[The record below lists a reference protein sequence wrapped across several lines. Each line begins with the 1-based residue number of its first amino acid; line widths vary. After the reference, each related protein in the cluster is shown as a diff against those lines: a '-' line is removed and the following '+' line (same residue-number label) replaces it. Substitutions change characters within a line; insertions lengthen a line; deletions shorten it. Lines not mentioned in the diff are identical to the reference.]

1 MVRIRLAL
9 AIGMA
14 LLLSQAN
21 LASADLVVSQWSLS
35 SIVYAE
41 NDIDGEG
48 TNVVQNPYFNV
59 IHAQSGNSYADT
71 LYDMSW
77 SGDAAAF
84 NIVIDHFMTQLDGRV
99 GSGGQ
104 IYFTPGI
111 DSTLTLSARYNYDWP
126 TSVLG
131 QAALTILIADFTAN
145 ENIYNQGRQGGNVGL
160 DPPHGTLTLPVEALN
175 LFAGHNY
182 KIHCGAFTDQFN
194 AGPPGTSG
202 ASSGEIH
209 FSLTPVPEPAT
220 LGPLAAGF
228 LLARRRHPQRSRR
241 L

>member
-1 MVRIRLAL
+1 MIRTKLAI

-21 LASADLVVSQWSLS
+21 HVNADLVVSQWSLLS
-35 SIVYAE
+35 SVSAE
-41 NDIDGEG
+41 SGGDLEG
-48 TNVVQNPYFNV
+48 TNLVQNPYNNV

-77 SGDAAAF
+77 SGDFAAF
-84 NIVIDHFMTQLDGRV
+84 NIFADHYMAQLDGRV

-131 QAALTILIADFTAN
+131 QAALAIFIYDFMAN
-145 ENIYNQGRQGGNVGL
+145 VRIYDQGLEGDNIGL
-160 DPPHGTLTLPVEALN
+160 DPPHGTLTLPATTLD

-182 KIHCGAFTDQFN
+182 KINYAAFTDQFN

-209 FSLTPVPEPAT
+209 FNITPVPEPAT
-220 LGPLAAGF
+220 LALFALS
-228 LLARRRHPQRSRR
+228 LLIPRRRY
-241 L
+241 